1 MEAQL
6 QEEAKEDEDL
16 YDKLVCWC
24 ETNDKVK
31 TKEIAD
37 GKQSI
42 TELTAAIEENTAL
55 ASTRETEIAE
65 LQTEVDGLEKALEE
79 AGALRAKETAEFNDN
94 EKNLIQS
101 ISSLKGAV
109 STLGK
114 VHGEAS
120 LVQRQEEA
128 LLQVSHA
135 LRRHRALAEASVAP
149 HQRRQ
154 LRALLQDP
162 RRGITLL
169 QQPGSFEQ
177 ESAPQSGAIFG
188 ILKQM
193 KETFETNMET
203 GKKEEAQSAA
213 DFDSLSATK
222 NEQLKAAKDKIFT
235 KSEELAKANEV
246 AATSKESLDD
256 TSNTLAANTEF
267 LANLKKQCADID
279 SQWEARTKMRSEE
292 ITAVSETI
300 GILTSDDAKDQFTA
314 SMGFVQARAQSKRE
328 TRQREA
334 TASFLAAAGQRLN
347 SPRISYLAVRVR
359 NDVFAKVKESINGM
373 VGVLGEEQQ
382 DEVVKKDGC
391 VTDFNTNEKQTT
403 ERTGHKADV
412 ETEIA
417 DLEADIARLDEEE
430 KKLKANI
437 ADSQIELKK
446 ASENRESENK
456 DFQTTVSDQRATQAI
471 LKKALDR
478 LSAFYAKKAAFVQT
492 SFLQVHASQ

>member
-24 ETNDKVK
+24 ETNDKEK

-55 ASTRETEIAE
+55 ASTRETEIGE
-65 LQTEVDGLEKALEE
+65 LQTEVAGLEKALEE

-120 LVQRQEEA
+120 LVQRQEDA
-128 LLQVSHA
+128 
-135 LRRHRALAEASVAP
+135 
-149 HQRRQ
+149 
-154 LRALLQDP
+154 
-162 RRGITLL
+162 LL
-169 QQPGSFEQ
+169 QQPVSFEQ

-300 GILTSDDAKDQFTA
+300 GILTDDDAKDTF
-314 SMGFVQARAQSKRE
+314 SSSLGLMQARALSKQQ
-328 TRQREA
+328 TRQRET
-334 TASFLAAAGQRLN
+334 TAAFLADAGHRLH
-347 SPRISYLAVRVR
+347 SRRLSYLAVRVR
-359 NDVFAKVKESINGM
+359 NDAFAKVKESIEGM
-373 VGVLGEEQQ
+373 VGVLGEEQK
-382 DEVVKKDGC
+382 DEVTKKDGC
-391 VTDFNTNEKQTT
+391 VSDFNTNEKQ
-403 ERTGHKADV
+403 
-412 ETEIA
+412 
-417 DLEADIARLDEEE
+417 
-430 KKLKANI
+430 
-437 ADSQIELKK
+437 
-446 ASENRESENK
+446 
-456 DFQTTVSDQRATQAI
+456 
-471 LKKALDR
+471 
-478 LSAFYAKKAAFVQT
+478 
-492 SFLQVHASQ
+492 